1 MQRTS
6 PRVPPPRF
14 PPSLQPLPPR
24 RSLPPFLGRLRRQ
37 HFRLLAPLN
46 SQHLGGFLPTVSQS
60 EPDWRAASPA
70 VPLAHPPPA
79 SRRRSKSLCRLSRS
93 LQDHSPVLFPKPR
106 FCSPG
111 YPALSEVRG
120 PRNHPQLWPFNPE
133 SPDGPC
139 SKTRALLRC
148 LLALLPEPSA
158 SGPRLRWIHC
168 QSCSSGPA
176 TQRGSQE
183 RWSMADQRAR
193 TLFEWAW
200 QHPQASRR
208 LTHVGP
214 RLRSEAAFAFHLR
227 VLAHMLRVPPWVRL
241 PLTLRWLRPDFRHEL
256 CPAPPAH
263 MPIAFGPPPPQP
275 LVPKRP
281 AVSEADSER
290 QLDLGTKA
298 RCSLCARLLQVRA
311 HRGGD
316 LGLCPP

>member
-1 MQRTS
+1 MLCLQVLPQLLAEVIGAEFHNHSPAGLQPSVQRTS

-193 TLFEWAW
+193 TLGHGADHTRF
-200 QHPQASRR
+200 P
-208 LTHVGP
+208 VCCG
-214 RLRSEAAFAFHLR
+214 
-227 VLAHMLRVPPWVRL
+227 
-241 PLTLRWLRPDFRHEL
+241 RPS
-256 CPAPPAH
+256 
-263 MPIAFGPPPPQP
+263 G
-275 LVPKRP
+275 KK
-281 AVSEADSER
+281 
-290 QLDLGTKA
+290 G
-298 RCSLCARLLQVRA
+298 VRA
-311 HRGGD
+311 G
-316 LGLCPP
+316 

>member
-1 MQRTS
+1 MEHAPRSPSPPPATSQHRTHHMLCLQVLPQLLAEVIGAEFHNHSPAGLQPSVQRTS

-193 TLFEWAW
+193 TLV
-200 QHPQASRR
+200 RR
-208 LTHVGP
+208 RGCLVG
-214 RLRSEAAFAFHLR
+214 RLRVGGGPLGQRSDRGGTGFFFFFFRSGAVLSPWPATRASVAARWHL
-227 VLAHMLRVPPWVRL
+227 MYIN
-241 PLTLRWLRPDFRHEL
+241 TLRWLD
-256 CPAPPAH
+256 
-263 MPIAFGPPPPQP
+263 
-275 LVPKRP
+275 
-281 AVSEADSER
+281 
-290 QLDLGTKA
+290 
-298 RCSLCARLLQVRA
+298 
-311 HRGGD
+311 
-316 LGLCPP
+316 